1 MLPLVA
7 LVGRPNV
14 GKSTLFN
21 ALTRTRD
28 ALVHDEP
35 GVTRD
40 RNYGVCRLDADRP
53 FVLVD
58 TGGIAGENIHL
69 ESGGLAGATA
79 RQARA
84 GAEEADLV
92 LFLVDG
98 REGASA
104 LDDDILRWLRK
115 TARPTFLVVN
125 KTDGLDVRAAL
136 AEFSR
141 YGFSDMLAIS
151 SAHRHGIDELLA
163 QVLAKLPKEDDASLN
178 GKVLDNDPERV
189 RLAFVGRPNVGK
201 STLVNRILG
210 EERMIA
216 SEVAG
221 TTRDAIAAD
230 LERDGRKYRLVDTAG
245 IRRKARVDEAVETF
259 SIIKTLQAIEQC
271 QVAVIMLDASEGVT
285 EQDASVLGAVLD
297 AGRALVVAVNKWD
310 GLSDYQREQ
319 VEALLSRKLAFVQ
332 WAEAVR
338 ISAKHGSGLREL
350 FGAIHRAHASATR
363 QFSTSEVTKA
373 LEIAYETNP
382 PPVVRGH
389 VPKLR
394 FAHPSG
400 GNPPTFV
407 VHGTRLRTLSDSYRR
422 YLENFFRKRFKLVG
436 TPVRFLFK
444 EGDNPYKDNK
454 NVLTERQ
461 VAKKK
466 RLIRHVKRGK

>member
-40 RNYGVCRLDADRP
+40 RNYGVCRLDPERP

-58 TGGIAGENIHL
+58 TGGIAGSE
-69 ESGGLAGATA
+69 EGLAGATA
-79 RQARA
+79 RQSRA
-84 GAEEADLV
+84 AAEEADLV
-92 LFLVDG
+92 LFVVDG
-98 REGASA
+98 REGASS
-104 LDDDILRWLRK
+104 LDDEILAWLRK
-115 TARPTFLVVN
+115 VDTPTFLVIN
-125 KTDGLDVRAAL
+125 KVDGIDEQAAL
-136 AEFSR
+136 NDFAR
-141 YGFSDMLAIS
+141 YGIKEKFGVS
-151 SAHRHGIDELLA
+151 SAHRHGVDELLSR
-163 QVLAKLPKEDDASLN
+163 VLSALPEDGDAEI
-178 GKVLDNDPERV
+178 LDNDPGRV
-189 RLAFVGRPNVGK
+189 RIAFVGRPNVGK

-216 SEVAG
+216 SDVPG
-221 TTRDAIAAD
+221 TTRDSIAVD

-245 IRRKARVDEAVETF
+245 IRRKARVEEAVEKF
-259 SIIKTLQAIEQC
+259 SIVKTLQAIEQC
-271 QVAVIMLDASEGVT
+271 QVAVIMLDAGEGVT

-297 AGRALVVAVNKWD
+297 AGRALVIAINKWD
-310 GLSDYQREQ
+310 GQSDYQRSQ
-319 VEALLSRKLAFVQ
+319 TEALLSRKLAFVD

-338 ISAKHGSGLREL
+338 ISALHGSGLREL
-350 FGAIHRAHASATR
+350 FKAVHRAHASATR
-363 QFSTSEVTKA
+363 EFGTAEVTKA
-373 LEIAYETNP
+373 LEVAYETNP

-389 VPKLR
+389 VAKLR
-394 FAHPSG
+394 FAHPG
-400 GNPPTFV
+400 GNNPPTFI

-436 TPVRFLFK
+436 TPVRFVFK
-444 EGDNPYKDNK
+444 EGDNPYKDKK

-461 VAKKK
+461 VVKK
-466 RLIRHVKRGK
+466 RRLLRHVKRGK